1 MMNLSQ
7 SFLLSVM
14 NINFGTS
21 YLYIIKAS
29 LFKGCLLKKP
39 SVFKFLHGTYTLTF
53 EEGLQKQN
61 LHFSLIL

>member
-21 YLYIIKAS
+21 YLYIIK
-29 LFKGCLLKKP
+29 
-39 SVFKFLHGTYTLTF
+39 VFKFLHGTYTLTF

>member
-1 MMNLSQ
+1 MN
-7 SFLLSVM
+7 SFDLLQK
-14 NINFGTS
+14 FR
-21 YLYIIKAS
+21 IIKAS